1 MFNQDDLQKR
11 SKYVARTLQATS
23 NFVNQMKFKD
33 GKPLDAVQVYDSIIQ
48 QCAQNQVNIA
58 SMVPE
63 ALTGLIDIFKDSPNA
78 KGQILDSI
86 NKGID
91 LYRSKHGGDMPKA
104 DAIAMALDAG
114 HLLYNGLTDAKTDG
128 LYDSANAKNV
138 GPETKSFYDSVSSTS
153 SGHIADVP
161 ALAMVTI
168 TMMIASASPLVAYL
182 PNPMGTNSL
191 PLLYVRHV
199 AALDYGQTRK
209 NDFLDGIKASA
220 QYFDAIHKFV
230 CTVAGDTAT
239 VTSKRLVDEDGK
251 PTGLLRLPM
260 VVGGC
265 RAYLNGVYVGN
276 DEYPLGN
283 KPVVSSFTP
292 KNGVVV
298 KIEGEEYKLESGT
311 HNTNTDTISLKFD
324 KALPAGAEV
333 TVQVIA
339 DYERQDGE
347 NKDIIPA
354 PNADAQLD
362 YAAVHAYSIRAIY
375 RASMEALTQMQNE
388 LGVDMRSAFIAVVI
402 AKVMLEQNTRLLKEI
417 FARAKGKGF
426 ERQCD
431 LTRGSDMTQAFNGTS
446 MIGAEIF
453 PAIEDCKRR
462 ITTQTGHK
470 PDGFDIYCTGSLATL
485 VKVLADDT
493 HFVPS
498 GLTFGIPSEIVRLGS
513 KGSDNFYY
521 VPEESDIVKQGEV
534 DISGEKVQFGE
545 LGIVGRNN
553 VAAKSVFVGHTA
565 VPVITR
571 ETNSKDFNTGVWFM
585 TRQAAQVNDIGRYAD
600 QVQLLT
606 VLNLPA
612 SLTVSKT

>member
-11 SKYVARTLQATS
+11 SQYVARTLQATS
-23 NFVNQMKFKD
+23 NFVNQMKYKD
-33 GKPLDAVQVYDSIIQ
+33 GKPLNAVQIYDSIVQ
-48 QCAQNQVNIA
+48 QCVENKVNVA
-58 SMVPE
+58 SMVPDS
-63 ALTGLIDIFKDSPNA
+63 LTGLMQIFKDSPNA
-78 KGQILDSI
+78 KGQLLDSI
-86 NKGID
+86 NKGIE

-114 HLLYNGLTDAKTDG
+114 HLLYDGLSSSKTDG

-138 GPETKSFYDSVSSTS
+138 SEETKSFYDSVNSTS

-199 AALDYGQTRK
+199 AAMDYGQTRK
-209 NDFLDGIKASA
+209 NDFLDGVKASA
-220 QYFDAIHKFV
+220 QYFDSVHTFKCEI
-230 CTVAGDTAT
+230 TGSEAT

-251 PTGLLRLPM
+251 PVGTLRLPM

-276 DEYPLGN
+276 DQYAIGA
-283 KPVVSSFTP
+283 KPTVSSFTAL
-292 KNGVVV
+292 NGVSVL
-298 KIEGEEYKLESGT
+298 IEDVEYKLVSGT
-311 HNTNTDTISLKFD
+311 HNTDTDEIKLVFD
-324 KALPAGAEV
+324 KDLPAGAEV
-333 TVQVIA
+333 KVQVIA

-354 PNADAQLD
+354 PNADARLN

-388 LGVDMRSAFIAVVI
+388 LGVDMRSAFIAIVI

-417 FARAKGKGF
+417 FARAKGKKF

-431 LTRGSDMTQAFNGTS
+431 LTRGSDMTQAFNGTA

-453 PAIEDCKRR
+453 PALEDSKRR
-462 ITTQTGHK
+462 IISQTGHK
-470 PDGFDIYCTGSLATL
+470 PDGFDVYCTGSLATL
-485 VKVLADDT
+485 MKCLADDT

-498 GLTFGIPSEIVRLGS
+498 GLTFGIPCEIVRLGS

-521 VPEESDIVKQGEV
+521 VPEESNIVKQGEV
-534 DISGEKVQFGE
+534 DINGEKVQFGE
-545 LGIVGRNN
+545 MGIVGRNN

-571 ETNSKDFNTGVWFM
+571 DTASKDFNTGVWFM

-600 QVQLLT
+600 QVQVLT

-612 SLTVSKT
+612 SLTVSKS

>member
-1 MFNQDDLQKR
+1 MFNQDDLQNR
-11 SKYVARTLQATS
+11 SKYVVQTLLATS

-33 GKPLDAVQVYDSIIQ
+33 GKPLDSVQVYDSIVK
-48 QCAQNQVNIA
+48 QCADNNVNVA
-58 SMVPE
+58 SMVPG
-63 ALTGLIDIFKDSPNA
+63 ALTGLMEIFKDSPKA
-78 KGQILDSI
+78 KGQLLDSI
-86 NKGID
+86 NKGIE

-114 HLLYNGLTDAKTDG
+114 HLLYNGLTDTKTEG
-128 LYDSANAKNV
+128 IYDSANAKNV
-138 GPETKSFYDSVSSTS
+138 GQETKSFYDSVSSTS

-220 QYFDAIHKFV
+220 QYFDAVHKFV
-230 CTVAGDTAT
+230 CEVAGDTAT
-239 VTSKRLVDEDGK
+239 VTAKRLVGADGK
-251 PTGLLRLPM
+251 PSGQSRLPM

-276 DEYPLGN
+276 DAYPAGN
-283 KPVVSSFTP
+283 KPTTSTFTP

-298 KIEGEEYKLESGT
+298 TIEDVDYTLISGS
-311 HNTNTDTISLKFD
+311 HNTETDTITLKFD
-324 KALPAGAEV
+324 KVLPAGAEV

-446 MIGAEIF
+446 MIGAELF

-534 DISGEKVQFGE
+534 AINGDNVQFGE

-571 ETNSKDFNTGVWFM
+571 ETTSKDFNTGVTFM

-612 SLTVSKT
+612 SLTVAKT

>member
-1 MFNQDDLQKR
+1 MFNQDDLLKR
-11 SKYVARTLQATS
+11 SKYITRTLQATS
-23 NFVNQMKFKD
+23 NFISSMGFKD
-33 GKPLDAVQVYDSIIQ
+33 GKPTVQVYDSILQ
-48 QCAQNQVNIA
+48 QCAAQKINVASQVPD
-58 SMVPE
+58 S
-63 ALTGLIDIFKDSPNA
+63 LTGLIEIFKESPRA
-78 KGQILDSI
+78 KNQILDSI
-86 NKGID
+86 NKGIN

-114 HLLYNGLTDAKTDG
+114 HLLYSGLNSTNTNGI
-128 LYDSANAKNV
+128 YDSANAKNLNDEV
-138 GPETKSFYDSVSSTS
+138 KSFYDSVSSTA

-199 AALDYGQTRK
+199 AAMDYGQTRK
-209 NDFLDGIKASA
+209 NDFLDGVKASA
-220 QYFDAIHKFV
+220 QYFDAVHTFV
-230 CTVAGDTAT
+230 CDIANKNAT
-239 VTSKRLVDEDGK
+239 VTSKRLVDDAGK
-251 PTGLLRLPM
+251 PVGALRLPM

-265 RAYLNGVYVGN
+265 RAFLNGVYVGN
-276 DEYPLGN
+276 DQYPIGN
-283 KPVVSSFTP
+283 KPIVSNFSAVS
-292 KNGVVV
+292 GVVV
-298 KIEGEEYKLESGT
+298 TIHDVEYKLVSGT
-311 HNTNTDTISLKFD
+311 HNSDTDEISLVFD
-324 KALPAGAEV
+324 KDLPADAIV
-333 TVQVIA
+333 TVQVLA

-347 NKDIIPA
+347 GKDIIPA
-354 PNADAQLD
+354 PNADAKLD
-362 YAAVHAYSIRAIY
+362 YSAVHAYSIRAIY
-375 RASMEALTQMQNE
+375 KASIEALTQMQNE
-388 LGVDMRSAFIAVVI
+388 LGVDMRSAFIAIVI

-417 FARAKGKGF
+417 FARAKGKKF

-431 LTRGSDMTQAFNGTS
+431 LTRGSDMTQAFNGTA

-462 ITTQTGHK
+462 VIAQTGHK
-470 PDGFDIYCTGSLATL
+470 PDGFDIYSTGSLSTL
-485 VKVLADDT
+485 IKVLSDDT

-521 VPEESDIVKQGEV
+521 VPEESGIVKQGEV
-534 DISGEKVQFGE
+534 DVGGDKVQFGE

-553 VAAKSVFVGHTA
+553 VAAKSIFVGHTA
-565 VPVITR
+565 VPVVTR
-571 ETNSKDFNTGVWFM
+571 DSTSKDFNTGVWFM

-600 QVQLLT
+600 QVQVLT

>member
-1 MFNQDDLQKR
+1 MFNQDDLLNR
-11 SKYVARTLQATS
+11 SKYITRTLQATS
-23 NFVNQMKFKD
+23 NFINSMGFKD
-33 GKPLDAVQVYDSIIQ
+33 GKSANQVQVFDSIVQ
-48 QCAQNQVNIA
+48 QCTDQKVNVAAMIPD
-58 SMVPE
+58 S
-63 ALTGLIDIFKDSPNA
+63 LSGLINIFKDSPNA
-78 KGQILDSI
+78 KSQILDSI
-86 NKGID
+86 QKGID

-114 HLLYNGLTDAKTDG
+114 HLLYNGLKAANTNG
-128 LYDSANAKNV
+128 IFDSANAKSV
-138 GPETKSFYDSVSSTS
+138 SDEIKSFYDSVSSTS

-199 AALDYGQTRK
+199 AGMDYGQTRK

-220 QYFDAIHKFV
+220 QYFDAVHTFV
-230 CTVAGDTAT
+230 CNIANKDAT
-239 VTSKRLVDEDGK
+239 VTSKRLVDKDGK
-251 PTGLLRLPM
+251 PTGNSRLPM

-276 DEYPLGN
+276 DQYPIGN
-283 KPVVSSFTP
+283 KPTTSNFTAVP
-292 KNGVVV
+292 NVTV
-298 KIEGEEYKLESGT
+298 KIEDVEYKLVSGT
-311 HNTNTDTISLKFD
+311 HNSDTDTISLTFD
-324 KALPAGAEV
+324 KNLPADAVV
-333 TVQVIA
+333 TVQVLA
-339 DYERQDGE
+339 DYERQDGDG
-347 NKDIIPA
+347 KDIIPA
-354 PNADAQLD
+354 PNADASLD
-362 YAAVHAYSIRAIY
+362 YSAVHAYSIRAIY
-375 RASMEALTQMQNE
+375 KASIEALTQMQNE
-388 LGVDMRSAFIAVVI
+388 LGVDMRSAFVAIVI

-417 FARAKGKGF
+417 FARAKGKKY

-431 LTRGSDMTQAFNGTS
+431 LTRGSDMTQAFNGTA

-462 ITTQTGHK
+462 VISQTGHK

-485 VKVLADDT
+485 VKVLSDDT

-521 VPEESDIVKQGEV
+521 VPEDAGIVKQGEIDV
-534 DISGEKVQFGE
+534 DNEKVQYGE

-565 VPVITR
+565 VPVVTR
-571 ETNSKDFNTGVWFM
+571 DTTSKDFNTGVWFT

-600 QVQLLT
+600 QVQVLT

-612 SLTVSKT
+612 SLTVTKS